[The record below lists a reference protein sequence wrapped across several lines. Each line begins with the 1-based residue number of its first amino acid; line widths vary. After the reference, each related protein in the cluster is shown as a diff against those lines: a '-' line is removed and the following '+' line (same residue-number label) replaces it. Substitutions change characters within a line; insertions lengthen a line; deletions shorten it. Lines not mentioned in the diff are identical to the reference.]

1 MNIKISLIKLLI
13 LSLLSIQPLIADEKK
28 EVLDEELPAVNPFL
42 SGAGATGGGLMS
54 ANDGKGNSI
63 SLDNLK
69 LSGIIFGEAK
79 RYAIFNLPDG
89 TTVRY
94 GEDTIIRSDLM
105 LLDIFIDRVYIKLGE
120 QEYSVDM
127 KNNIIEVEGWNYF
140 LNL

>member
-1 MNIKISLIKLLI
+1 MNIKISFIKLLI
-13 LSLLSIQPLIADEKK
+13 LSLLSIQPLIAEEKK
-28 EVLDEELPAVNPFL
+28 DVLDEELPAVNPFL
-42 SGAGATGGGLMS
+42 SGAGASGGGLS
-54 ANDGKGNSI
+54 GTNNEIGNSI

-79 RYAIFNLPDG
+79 RYAIFSFPDG

-94 GEDTIIRSDLM
+94 SEDTIIRSDLM

-127 KNNIIEVEGWNYF
+127 KNNIMKVEGWNYF
-140 LNL
+140 LK

>member
-1 MNIKISLIKLLI
+1 MIKTQFVPLCQALICYKI
-13 LSLLSIQPLIADEKK
+13 K
-28 EVLDEELPAVNPFL
+28 
-42 SGAGATGGGLMS
+42 T
-54 ANDGKGNSI
+54 I

-69 LSGIIFGEAK
+69 LTGIIFGEVK
-79 RYAIFNLPDG
+79 RYAIFSFPDG

-127 KNNIIEVEGWNYF
+127 KNNIIKVEG
-140 LNL
+140 